1 MEQNQHEIKLMLD
14 DDRYN
19 NLLDLCKK
27 YRTQHS
33 TNLTPTEYI
42 LILIDS
48 AIDSVDGTK
57 SRVRDQR
64 RSNSTEMLVCNCCRF
79 T

>member
-1 MEQNQHEIKLMLD
+1 MGQNRHEIKLMLD
-14 DDRYN
+14 DNRYN

-57 SRVRDQR
+57 G
-64 RSNSTEMLVCNCCRF
+64 E
-79 T
+79 

>member
-1 MEQNQHEIKLMLD
+1 MIGERKKMEQNQHEIKLMLD
-14 DDRYN
+14 DNRYN

-27 YRTQHS
+27 YRTQHI

-48 AIDSVDGTK
+48 AIDSADGSK
-57 SRVRDQR
+57 G
-64 RSNSTEMLVCNCCRF
+64 E
-79 T
+79 